1 MINIMSTWSS
11 SHVPSWTLSNF
22 PNNISPITDG
32 KHLEAGPK
40 LSSECPDIFR
50 WYSERRSERLNAEY
64 NYSWTLDA
72 LLEAN
77 DAAQDSSST
86 GDTSDGGNRSS
97 LKMDLRISVSW
108 HSRFWVIALDLLEI
122 PVKNV
127 FGKTPHQYIFTN
139 RIFCGQYKRLKHS
152 IQCNRQGRYLFPG
165 PSALANVWAVMLSL
179 EKLRSI
185 WDTVSALADVRL
197 NLTGTEM
204 VLAVHSRDNQFPR
217 LCPKFGNYL
226 SIPDSY
232 ELRCIPK

>member
-1 MINIMSTWSS
+1 MSNWSS
-11 SHVPSWTLSNF
+11 SNVPTWTLSNS
-22 PNNISPITDG
+22 PNNISLITDG
-32 KHLEAGPK
+32 KHLEAGRK
-40 LSSECPDIFR
+40 LSSECAVVFR
-50 WYSERRSERLNAEY
+50 RYSGIRSERLNPECT
-64 NYSWTLDA
+64 YSWTLDA
-72 LLEAN
+72 VLEADN
-77 DAAQDSSST
+77 AAQDNSST
-86 GDTSDGGNRSS
+86 RDTSDGGNRSS
-97 LKMDLRISVSW
+97 LKMDLRIFIRILW
-108 HSRFWVIALDLLEI
+108 LSRRWVIALNLLDI
-122 PVKNV
+122 PVKMFLAKV
-127 FGKTPHQYIFTN
+127 CTKIFLFPKP
-139 RIFCGQYKRLKHS
+139 IFCGEYIRLIQS
-152 IQCNRQGRYLFPG
+152 IQCNWQSRYLFPG